1 MKIKIIFILLIITAS
16 LNAQTI
22 NVTFPNG
29 GEQLI
34 KNTWSPQNIS
44 WESTDITSFK
54 IEYSID
60 NGVNWIIIENNY
72 SGENNY
78 SWHTPNIESINCL
91 IKISDAL
98 GTYSDISNNTFEICQ
113 AKLFYAEWNTSMGII
128 RAELR
133 GDLVPMT
140 TQNFVNLTE
149 KGFYTDLIFHRVI
162 SGFMIQDGCPI
173 GDGTGDPGYSFDDE
187 FTPELR
193 HSFPGVLS
201 MANAGPNTNGSQYF
215 ITVEPTSWL
224 DDHHTIFG
232 RIIDGMDIVY
242 AISEVDTDGNDKPI
256 SDINLTIS
264 IVESNPQLSINYP
277 SEGLKIEKGRIIN
290 IEWNSDFIADAK
302 IEFSSDNG
310 INWTSITDSIPSGEE
325 TLAWTVPDIISAEC
339 IIKISSLKDGSIF
352 TQNLFEIRNKPIEY
366 TRFEMYNNV
375 NPADDNPDNIIML
388 NKKIRFKI
396 KVNNTLTQTIPTLN
410 VYAQSSDN
418 DLLITENNVSINDIA
433 IGEEKWSEQEFEIKI
448 PENFPGNGKLHFS
461 LYGTSTNIDD
471 NFWLGDFDI
480 PILKSFPFLTID
492 DNNDGNSNG
501 NNNKILEQGETIELK
516 IPIDNKSSLTL
527 FEVAGK
533 LTTNANYINIWNDI
547 SGTDGIVYDTT
558 LYNSGNPINPNSSFV
573 QQDNPFVFDYN
584 ANEPFKTNFMLIIN
598 GYINEVAGTNWDNGG
613 IKLKWGIP
621 ITLNSSYPPAKTN
634 TVLNKNTSFKI
645 LQNKNSNNFIITFN
659 GSKVKDNILNIIN
672 IQGSLVYSK
681 KIYKSYEEINI
692 SPFKNGIYFIKF
704 NNYVQKIIILK

>member
-34 KNTWSPQNIS
+34 KDTWSPQNIS
-44 WESTDITSFK
+44 WGSTDITNFK
-54 IEYSID
+54 IEYSTD

-78 SWHTPNIESINCL
+78 SWHTPNIESVNCL

-193 HSFPGVLS
+193 HNFPGVLS

-242 AISEVDTDGNDKPI
+242 AISEVDTDENDKPI
-256 SDINLTIS
+256 SDVNLTIS
-264 IVESNPQLSINYP
+264 IVESNPQLSLNYP
-277 SEGLKIEKGRIIN
+277 SDGVKIEKGRNIN

-375 NPADDNPDNIIML
+375 SPADNNPDNIIML
-388 NKKIRFKI
+388 NKRIRFKI

-410 VYAQSSDN
+410 IYAQSDDN

-433 IGEEKWSEQEFEIKI
+433 IGEEKWSEQEFEIEI

-461 LYGTSTNIDD
+461 LYGTSPNIDG

-573 QQDNPFVFDYN
+573 QQDNSFVFDYN
-584 ANEPFKTNFMLIIN
+584 ANEPFKTDFIVRVN
-598 GYINEVAGTNWDNGG
+598 GYINEVVGTNWDNGG

-621 ITLNSSYPPAKTN
+621 ITLNSTYPPAKTN

-645 LQNKNSNNFIITFN
+645 LQNKNSNSFIITFN
-659 GSKVKDNILNIIN
+659 GNEVKDNILNIIN

-681 KIYKSYEEINI
+681 KIYNSYEEINI
-692 SPFKNGIYFIKF
+692 SPLKNGIYFVKF